1 MDELEMPFSFNVVN
15 PWNGKTDEVM
25 FDINKNITDKNKVS
39 RLLKKKKKS
48 REEMSWELIV
58 KFLLRLSRLFHSAT
72 ICFQA
77 YRDI

>member
-15 PWNGKTDEVM
+15 PWNGKIDEVM

-58 KFLLRLSRLFHSAT
+58 KFLLQLSRLFHSAT

>member
-15 PWNGKTDEVM
+15 PWNGKIDEVM

-58 KFLLRLSRLFHSAT
+58 KFLLQLSRLFHSAA